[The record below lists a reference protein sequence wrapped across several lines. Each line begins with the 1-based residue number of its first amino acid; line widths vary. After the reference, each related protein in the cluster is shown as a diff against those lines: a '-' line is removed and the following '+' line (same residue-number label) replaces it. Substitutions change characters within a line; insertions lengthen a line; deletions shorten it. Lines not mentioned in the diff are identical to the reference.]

1 MIDFIKAHYGK
12 GVAALVA
19 WVAEAKLGLSEYVNQ
34 ILAVIGIGG

>member
-12 GVAALVA
+12 AVAFLTA

-34 ILAVIGIGG
+34 ILAVIGVN